1 MAGAE
6 LRAGKVCKLLLD
18 RPKPFGFIAP
28 AEGGPNLYFN
38 EAQLGHQRTWAE
50 FCGIVTKYED
60 CEAPVSFRI
69 ETGRGGKLQAAG
81 VVVHD
86 AEELAGMDADSDGTI
101 TDAELQ
107 AYLAEHP
114 ELAEASLTKW
124 EMRKRQ
130 QQAEWEERQAVN
142 AQKHKEWEAR
152 QEAKAQKHKE
162 WEARQAQKAAKQA
175 EWEARQAQKARE
187 HQQREEEYH
196 ARKRKDEQDNA
207 SRTALKKRHDAEEQ
221 ALRKEYSECWDQ
233 IHALQAERDMLP
245 QGSWDDLN
253 RIKAEVA
260 ELHTKKNAL
269 RAKEV
274 ALDHEHDIE
283 MFECKFHRPF

>member
-1 MAGAE
+1 MLMSCCAAPPSKPARRPAAEPPPGSQEGAPAAPTPAPAAPTPAPAPAAAAAGAE

-38 EAQLGHQRTWAE
+38 EAQLGHQRSWAE
-50 FCGIVTKYED
+50 FVGIVTKHDD

-107 AYLAEHP
+107 AYLADHP

-130 QQAEWEERQAVN
+130 QQAEWETRQAVN

-152 QEAKAQKHKE
+152 QAA
-162 WEARQAQKAAKQA
+162 KAAKQA

-187 HQQREEEYH
+187 HQQREEEYGPL
-196 ARKRKDEQDNA
+196 NY
-207 SRTALKKRHDAEEQ
+207 RTAARTIF
-221 ALRKEYSECWDQ
+221 S
-233 IHALQAERDMLP
+233 
-245 QGSWDDLN
+245 
-253 RIKAEVA
+253 
-260 ELHTKKNAL
+260 
-269 RAKEV
+269 
-274 ALDHEHDIE
+274 
-283 MFECKFHRPF
+283 